1 MEKLKVT
8 NDYIFKKIFA
18 KKGNESILKDFL
30 IAVLEIPIEK
40 IEILKDTH
48 LERTIKE
55 NKLGILDIKATL
67 NSNIIVNIEMQI
79 RNQYN
84 IKERSLYYWSNLYSN
99 NLYKNQDYIE
109 NNRTIT
115 INILD
120 FNIFEEGPYHEKC
133 MITREYNGE
142 ILTEDLEMHFI
153 QIPKCS
159 KEDKKTKLDQWM
171 QFIGD
176 ISKEGVKRAMEE
188 NKEIKKAQEELEYLT
203 GDEEERRIA
212 FLREKAIR
220 DEISNINGARKEG
233 IKKGIEQGE
242 KRKQLEI
249 AKNMKEEKIPIEQIE
264 KITGLSLEEIE
275 KL

>member
-8 NDYIFKKIFA
+8 NDYIFKKI
-18 KKGNESILKDFL
+18 L
-30 IAVLEIPIEK
+30 
-40 IEILKDTH
+40 
-48 LERTIKE
+48 
-55 NKLGILDIKATL
+55 
-67 NSNIIVNIEMQI
+67 
-79 RNQYN
+79 
-84 IKERSLYYWSNLYSN
+84 
-99 NLYKNQDYIE
+99 
-109 NNRTIT
+109 
-115 INILD
+115 
-120 FNIFEEGPYHEKC
+120 
-133 MITREYNGE
+133 REYNGK

-220 DEISNINGARKEG
+220 DEVSNINGARKEG
-233 IKKGIEQGE
+233 E
-242 KRKQLEI
+242 KNKQLEI
-249 AKNMKEEKIPIEQIE
+249 AKKLKKMNMSLSDIE
-264 KITGLSLEEIE
+264 KATGLTVEEIE
-275 KL
+275 SL

>member
-48 LERTIKE
+48 LEKTIKE

-203 GDEEERRIA
+203 GDEEERRLA

-233 IKKGIEQGE
+233 E
-242 KRKQLEI
+242 KNKQLEI
-249 AKNMKEEKIPIEQIE
+249 AKKLKKMNMSLSDIE
-264 KITGLSLEEIE
+264 KATGLTVEEIE
-275 KL
+275 NL